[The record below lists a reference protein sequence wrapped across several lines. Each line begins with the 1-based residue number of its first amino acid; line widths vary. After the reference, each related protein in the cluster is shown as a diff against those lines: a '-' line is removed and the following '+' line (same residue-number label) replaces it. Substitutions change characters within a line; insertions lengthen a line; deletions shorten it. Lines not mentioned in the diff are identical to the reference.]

1 MENPVLLS
9 STVSPTLDEKPPVVL
24 ENKPAV
30 TTKPTTKTTIEE
42 TFNEKVELAKQ
53 NLKDSKPTQ
62 NSNHQHIHWAP
73 LGVPLERRLQMLTMI
88 IWNLMIPICL
98 GIFIYAACFP
108 TLWPLLIAYVTFIY
122 LDKVPE
128 RGGRRFAWMRNLGF
142 WRYFTG
148 YFPAKLVKEH
158 ELDPSK
164 NYVFGYHPHGIIS
177 MGALSNFATEATG
190 FSKTFPGIV
199 PSLLTLSSNF
209 RIPIYRDIIM
219 GLGIASVS
227 RKSCEYILSS
237 GAGRSIVIVIG
248 GAAESLAARPGINDL
263 VLKRRLG
270 FVRIAIKQQARLVPV
285 FSFGENDLYDQLDNA
300 KGSPVWKFQKKM
312 QALLGF
318 TLPLFHARGVFNYDT
333 GLMPFRHPI
342 VTVVGKPIDVP
353 KLEEGQIEPTQEQ
366 LEAVQKEY
374 IDELLEIY
382 NKYKDVYAKDRK
394 RDLCL
399 ID

>member
-9 STVSPTLDEKPPVVL
+9 ST
-24 ENKPAV
+24 
-30 TTKPTTKTTIEE
+30 
-42 TFNEKVELAKQ
+42 VELAKQ